1 MAEETTAQGA
11 IVVVG
16 AAGGLGGAI
25 LRRLAKDRPAAPM
38 WITYRDNAEAAAALA
53 ASVPGAR
60 MAQCDL
66 RRKLCR

>member
-1 MAEETTAQGA
+1 MSEETTAQGA
-11 IVVVG
+11 IVVG

-25 LRRLAKDRPAAPM
+25 RRRLAKDRPAAPM
-38 WITYRDNAEAAAALA
+38 WITYRDNAEAAAALV

-60 MAQCDL
+60 TAQCDL